1 MLSKPTSASKNS
13 TAKKSATPNKNSTA
27 AKAKVTQPK
36 ASSKQ
41 ATSST
46 APTKL
51 RLSSFLSPTKGSGV
65 TKSSTTSKGT
75 CLPKKAARKGEEI
88 EAGVEE
94 TETPKQGAKATEK
107 NGKKTA
113 SRSKPKGARNPSDIR
128 IYDASPLKLK
138 PSSSEV
144 SVLMRPTERTK
155 RFLAQLEDERK
166 KRGAAAAAILPNA
179 EEKEDGMQTFRVMDL
194 PKEVQVAIWRE
205 AVVYPDFFV
214 WPESKTGGE
223 QPDLAMVGREVRED
237 VLGVYYGE
245 NIFAVNLSPIRVLD
259 MRGPRAKVF
268 KGAKLSAMGA
278 LRIWSSLME
287 QKGWFGMIRKWVFSY
302 APPSTRCGFGI
313 RGGGQVEQNFV
324 VFVNFKPEQRKDES
338 KTWSAVVEVHRRAN
352 CVIPAAVNCGQCIVR
367 AAPEWLNKAVFE
379 AMDGADAGG
388 IKAKSVVTL
397 AETIRS
403 RAAELKDEKC
413 VGSNGDTGVV

>member
-1 MLSKPTSASKNS
+1 M
-13 TAKKSATPNKNSTA
+13 
-27 AKAKVTQPK
+27 
-36 ASSKQ
+36 
-41 ATSST
+41 
-46 APTKL
+46 
-51 RLSSFLSPTKGSGV
+51 
-65 TKSSTTSKGT
+65 
-75 CLPKKAARKGEEI
+75 
-88 EAGVEE
+88 
-94 TETPKQGAKATEK
+94 
-107 NGKKTA
+107 
-113 SRSKPKGARNPSDIR
+113 
-128 IYDASPLKLK
+128 
-138 PSSSEV
+138 
-144 SVLMRPTERTK
+144 
-155 RFLAQLEDERK
+155 
-166 KRGAAAAAILPNA
+166 
-179 EEKEDGMQTFRVMDL
+179 
-194 PKEVQVAIWRE
+194 
-205 AVVYPDFFV
+205 

-245 NIFAVNLSPIRVLD
+245 NIFAVDITPHFAWHVEKRLGGT
-259 MRGPRAKVF
+259 RGGFIPVT
-268 KGAKLSAMGA
+268 SVEA
-278 LRIWSSLME
+278 LERWGTPLE
-287 QKGWFGMIRKWVFSY
+287 KDGWFGMIRKWVFSY

-324 VFVNFKPEQRKDES
+324 VFVSFKPEQRKDES